1 MAQTQPSF
9 TIGTQPQS
17 PEPDF
22 VIGEPITSSTP
33 QPKRNYSLAEIP
45 LQAAI
50 SAPSDVAGIAKGM
63 YTALKPENIPATL
76 GGLGDVLAGGT
87 RAAAKAVLPE
97 RVFNYIESF
106 DAPETT
112 QRISQAASTAGQD
125 LAERYGGYEEI
136 KRSLAERPV
145 SSAMDLATILT
156 GGGGL
161 AARAPGIAG
170 KIGQT
175 AVKAGQMID
184 PMTGLVKAASKLP
197 TVTAIPFWWK
207 TGASFKSLEDAA
219 RAGMEGNPVFM
230 NHLRGVSTAE
240 DMINSVDDAVRTIS
254 KNASDKYVQSMGK
267 MSEGPLSFD
276 KIDDA
281 YNKAYGEA
289 RSLDKVKDLSMAQ
302 GIDEVKAE
310 IDRWKNQSHP
320 LANNI
325 QDMDALKQRIDEI
338 IGNYRGDSR
347 TQKILGEIRK
357 SVFDTIAAKDSK
369 YATTMEEYSKYAKEI
384 KELRKELFAGAGDRK
399 TMASRVRKIIAAQS
413 KAEKQGLLDKI
424 AEINPD
430 IPFMVA
436 GQELAAGLPYGMRG
450 YLSNMAS
457 FGAAGIP
464 GLIAGAAA
472 SSPKIAGA
480 TQYGIGKTV
489 GLAKKAVEAVPY
501 PARLGAYQYGQY
513 SPVNLMPQEEQQ
525 NYTPI
530 PEGQDFFIG
539 EAPQARAS
547 GGRTV
552 KLDAKS
558 KADKLIAMV
567 DQVRKGEG
575 KGTSSLLDLDD
586 TTIAKALAVANRG
599 I

>member
-1 MAQTQPSF
+1 MAGLPVSQTGGIQPVA
-9 TIGTQPQS
+9 
-17 PEPDF
+17 EPDF
-22 VIGEPITSSTP
+22 VIGEPTSSSAP

-45 LQAAI
+45 LHAAL
-50 SAPSDVAGIAKGM
+50 SAPSDVADIAKTT
-63 YTALKPENIPATL
+63 YTAFKPENIPSTL

-112 QRISQAASTAGQD
+112 QRISQAASAAGQD
-125 LAERYGGYEEI
+125 LSEKYGGYEEV

-145 SSAMDLATILT
+145 STAMDVATILT
-156 GGGGL
+156 GGGGI

-170 KIGQT
+170 KLGQT
-175 AVKAGQMID
+175 AVRAGQMID
-184 PMTGLVKAASKLP
+184 PISGTVKAVSALP
-197 TVTAIPFWWK
+197 KATAIPFWWK
-207 TGASFKSLEDAA
+207 TGASFKSLDDAA

-230 NHLRGVSTAE
+230 NHLRGISNAE
-240 DMINSVDDAVRTIS
+240 DMVNSVDDAVRTIS
-254 KNASDKYVQSMGK
+254 KNASDNYVQKMGQ
-267 MSEGPLSFD
+267 MAEGVLPFD
-276 KIDDA
+276 TIDNA

-289 RSLDKVKDLSMAQ
+289 RSLGKIKDASMAEAIDKVKT
-302 GIDEVKAE
+302 E
-310 IDRWKNQSHP
+310 IDTWKNQPYHP

-325 QDMDALKQRIDEI
+325 QDMNALKQRIDEI
-338 IGNYRGDSR
+338 ISEYRGDPSS
-347 TQKILGEIRK
+347 QKILGEIRK
-357 SVFDTIAAKDSK
+357 SVFDTIAAKDPN
-369 YATTMEEYSKYAKEI
+369 YAKLMEEYSDYTKQI
-384 KELRKELFAGAGDRK
+384 KELRKELYAGSGDRK
-399 TMASRVRKIIAAQS
+399 TMAARVRKIIGAQS

-513 SPVNLMPQEEQQ
+513 SPANMAPEGGQQ
-525 NYTPI
+525 PNAVL

-539 EAPQARAS
+539 ELPQARAS

-552 KLDAKS
+552 SSAKS
-558 KADKLIAMV
+558 KADKLISMV
-567 DQVRKGEG
+567 DGVRKNIG
-575 KGTSSLLDLDD
+575 KETSSLLNLDD
-586 TTIAKALAVANRG
+586 TTVAKALSIANRG